1 MDESEQ
7 SIPIHQFGISRSEIS
22 ELNELIA
29 VIVDYYCF
37 KHSYNGEEDEDEGE
51 AWKKKLE
58 SLPDGFI
65 VPKKMDKLIE
75 DAFSHQLKRFASDKL
90 DK

>member
-1 MDESEQ
+1 MEEENQ
-7 SIPIHQFGISRSEIS
+7 LQPFNIVRSDVS

-37 KHSYNGEEDEDEGE
+37 KHSYNGEEDEEEGE
-51 AWKKKLE
+51 AWKKKLD

-75 DAFSHQLKRFASDKL
+75 DAFSSQLKKFVNDK
-90 DK
+90 

>member
-1 MDESEQ
+1 MSDSNNEQ
-7 SIPIHQFGISRSEIS
+7 SIPLQSFGIARSEVS

-37 KHSYNGEEDEDEGE
+37 KYSYNGEEDEEEGE
-51 AWKKKLE
+51 EWKKKLE
-58 SLPDGFI
+58 SLPDGFV

-75 DAFSHQLKRFASDKL
+75 DAFSSQLKKLTADK
-90 DK
+90 